1 MKYVVAL
8 AIFTA
13 FVAVWVTWL
22 RPWLLCQ
29 PWAEGFFRSIEPFER
44 IFYRKS
50 ETVLWARTKVFIG
63 GVLTMLT
70 QLQAIDITPLLP
82 LIPDAYETWVVV
94 GWNAMPMAISVVGF
108 IDEYMRVKDT
118 TKPIE
123 VVDVPEKIVEQ
134 NPAVAEQIA
143 TFEAVKKETVSVINA
158 AKDKA

>member
-1 MKYVVAL
+1 MRYVVAL
-8 AIFTA
+8 AVFVA
-13 FVAVWVTWL
+13 LVAVWVTWL

-50 ETVLWARTKVFIG
+50 ETVLWARTKVFVG

-70 QLQAIDITPLLP
+70 QIQAINITPLLP
-82 LIPDAYETWVVV
+82 LIPDVYETWIIVV
-94 GWNAMPMAISVVGF
+94 WNALPMVISAVGF
-108 IDEYMRVKDT
+108 IDEYMRVIDT

-123 VVDVPEKIVEQ
+123 VVDVSEKIVDE

-143 TFEAVKKETVSVINA
+143 TFEAVKHETVAMIKA
-158 AKDKA
+158 AKENA